1 LKPESIKSKS
11 INKETIIKKTKRNS
25 SNLGGLLRE
34 KNTGGGLGRRDDFL
48 DEDAVE
54 GWNQTLSH

>member
-1 LKPESIKSKS
+1 M
-11 INKETIIKKTKRNS
+11 KKRVST
-25 SNLGGLLRE
+25 NLGGLLRE